1 MVKYNQDMP
10 HKTIYD
16 GANVADDPAQFEIIC
31 SVDSNILP
39 RVQAFGRLPLLS
51 IWATANVKHLG
62 NSPFQAFGQLP
73 LSNIWATAL
82 VKI

>member
-39 RVQAFGRLPLLS
+39 RVQAFGRLPLS
-51 IWATANVKHLG
+51 RFRSTAHVKRLG
-62 NSPFQAFGQLP
+62 DCPCQAFGQLP
-73 LSNIWATAL
+73 LSSFWATAL
-82 VKI
+82 V